1 MSRNLRPYKD
11 ENNSRHRMK
20 RESMRRQPKDET
32 YNKLSRIK
40 DEIARL
46 AKEHDN
52 KNEDLTGAVEK
63 LEDWL
68 ND

>member
-1 MSRNLRPYKD
+1 
-11 ENNSRHRMK
+11 MK